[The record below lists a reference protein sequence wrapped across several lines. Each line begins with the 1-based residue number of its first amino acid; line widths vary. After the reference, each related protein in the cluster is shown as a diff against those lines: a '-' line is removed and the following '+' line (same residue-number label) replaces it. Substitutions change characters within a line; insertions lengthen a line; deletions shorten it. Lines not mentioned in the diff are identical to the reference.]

1 MLLASNKQQHKETA
15 ENRKT
20 QRGETKHIGKDTGE
34 EQRLEEGR
42 KHRREG
48 LN

>member
-1 MLLASNKQQHKETA
+1 VISVVEVKLGQT
-15 ENRKT
+15 
-20 QRGETKHIGKDTGE
+20 GETKHIGKDTRE

-42 KHRREG
+42 KHRKED